1 MSNGYKIGF
10 ENTESL
16 CIDGQDVIDFYMG
29 GITEAVYDAPEG
41 IIKRKRAKEF
51 KLAIPK
57 SLAEKKYHSPYG
69 YDLDINQTIKER
81 LEIMDIV
88 DITLPDGEILEVPWK
103 GSDDF
108 NKLQRVYLANYLLK
122 ESSSENAD
130 NFVVDIS
137 YANLNKDSS
146 NKHETEK
153 DSIKGVS
160 VSSLPG
166 FFVSTPSLGSWEL
179 PKLLDYFNKRLNK
192 LENKDTV
199 PVSEFNTISSY
210 KLKDH
215 HERN

>member
-16 CIDGQDVIDFYMG
+16 GIDGQNVIYFYMDG
-29 GITEAVYDAPEG
+29 VTETVYDAPEG
-41 IIKRKRAKEF
+41 VIKKKRAKEF
-51 KLAIPK
+51 KLAISK

-69 YDLDINQTIKER
+69 NFPGINQTIKER

-122 ESSSENAD
+122 ESSSESAD
-130 NFVVDIS
+130 NIVVDIS

-146 NKHETEK
+146 SKRETAK
-153 DSIKGVS
+153 DSIKGFS
-160 VSSLPG
+160 VSPLPG
-166 FFVSTPSLGSWEL
+166 FFVRTPLS
-179 PKLLDYFNKRLNK
+179 
-192 LENKDTV
+192 
-199 PVSEFNTISSY
+199 
-210 KLKDH
+210 
-215 HERN
+215 